1 MDFRVC
7 SIITVYLTPSE
18 NPDITGKPVMENTHM
33 VEQYLAVEI
42 DDCVISHHPE
52 KLWIENF
59 SKAHPISSNISEILI
74 E

>member
-1 MDFRVC
+1 
-7 SIITVYLTPSE
+7 
-18 NPDITGKPVMENTHM
+18 MENTHM